1 MSTNHN
7 LSEEKEDQK
16 RYRTEVLPLT
26 GPRLTARPNR
36 LPRKMS
42 VRVHFALR
50 PQKRDGLS
58 GTGTGTGGGGGGD
71 ERVKA
76 RPRIRPK
83 KTRETVDRRQNNR
96 SVKAVSPRLY
106 AATSAL
112 RNCCF
117 SCRAAGQSQGQ
128 CLLHSC

>member
-58 GTGTGTGGGGGGD
+58 GTGTGGGGGGRKSEGSTAYPPEKD
-71 ERVKA
+71 QR
-76 RPRIRPK
+76 
-83 KTRETVDRRQNNR
+83 DRGPPPEQ
-96 SVKAVSPRLY
+96 
-106 AATSAL
+106 
-112 RNCCF
+112 
-117 SCRAAGQSQGQ
+117 
-128 CLLHSC
+128 